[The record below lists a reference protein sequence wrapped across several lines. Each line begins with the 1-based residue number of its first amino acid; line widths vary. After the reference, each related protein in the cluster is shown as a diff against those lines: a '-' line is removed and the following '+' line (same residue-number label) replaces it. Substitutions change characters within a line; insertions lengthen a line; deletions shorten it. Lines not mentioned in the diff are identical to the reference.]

1 VRGGP
6 TPSEL
11 LHGAQ
16 DDGHEV
22 VVNPKVEPAMQ
33 KIALSYR
40 LAAHEVRD
48 TQQRSTRLLTSAD
61 LKALVGG
68 DRRNY
73 LLETMRIFPVDAN
86 FIDTLWPAVPAPA
99 PVPAEEGVEGAAPAQ
114 TPAAT
119 PPGPKAP
126 ELGAALPVRAADGTG
141 DVADAPAYPH
151 RIVLLRPELVSA
163 WYEHALIAETRKV
176 LAERKAAAAA
186 AVAEGDAAAA
196 GGESNAAA
204 KEGDAADASAVATA
218 AAAGNL
224 TLSEVEERLYLWLNP
239 DLFVSERTTPA
250 DALASKNG
258 QASVE
263 AARFLLETVVPT
275 LADDLA
281 AAVAGPVDSAG
292 LVDLMHARGINMRY
306 LGALARAVEARADNN
321 PRAQLALVRGHARAN
336 GWGWHTPQLKRLRS
350 SGCFALVG
358 YAQDLI
364 RAEMV
369 GRGAKAILRQRLREV
384 PQTSRP
390 LLPAVAAHM
399 LNAYLAKVPYVPR
412 TAAAKAAQP
421 NGASA
426 ARKKDSSTKARA
438 NGATT
443 SVATAAT
450 AEAPAA
456 RSGSSKGKA
465 KHKSAGAAKA
475 VAQDAPGTVMKDMP
489 LDPEQGFVPVLPAEL
504 TAGLTSEL
512 VWADIVRLVRER
524 FRYDLPAAWRSG
536 DTAPL
541 RRLQALRVLCKAI
554 GLQILARSYRF
565 DASEGCVFTAS
576 DIVGLVPVTEH
587 AYGVVRSNMLVL
599 ISVRGCGRWLNH
611 CVQCVLCV
619 AVGDDAGGGRA
630 EHLRGR
636 PDPPVQGCVVA
647 AADA

>member
-1 VRGGP
+1 MRGGP

-99 PVPAEEGVEGAAPAQ
+99 PVPAEEGVEGVPPAQ
-114 TPAAT
+114 TPAPT
-119 PPGPKAP
+119 PAGPKAP

-163 WYEHALIAETRKV
+163 WYEHTLIAETRKV
-176 LAERKAAAAA
+176 LAERKAAAAT

-196 GGESNAAA
+196 GGESEAAA

-250 DALASKNG
+250 DALATKDG

-336 GWGWHTPQLKRLRS
+336 GWGWRAPQLKRLRS
-350 SGCFALVG
+350 TGCFALVG
-358 YAQDLI
+358 
-364 RAEMV
+364 
-369 GRGAKAILRQRLREV
+369 
-384 PQTSRP
+384 T
-390 LLPAVAAHM
+390 
-399 LNAYLAKVPYVPR
+399 PR
-412 TAAAKAAQP
+412 T
-421 NGASA
+421 
-426 ARKKDSSTKARA
+426 
-438 NGATT
+438 
-443 SVATAAT
+443 
-450 AEAPAA
+450 
-456 RSGSSKGKA
+456 
-465 KHKSAGAAKA
+465 
-475 VAQDAPGTVMKDMP
+475 
-489 LDPEQGFVPVLPAEL
+489 
-504 TAGLTSEL
+504 
-512 VWADIVRLVRER
+512 
-524 FRYDLPAAWRSG
+524 
-536 DTAPL
+536 
-541 RRLQALRVLCKAI
+541 
-554 GLQILARSYRF
+554 
-565 DASEGCVFTAS
+565 
-576 DIVGLVPVTEH
+576 
-587 AYGVVRSNMLVL
+587 
-599 ISVRGCGRWLNH
+599 
-611 CVQCVLCV
+611 
-619 AVGDDAGGGRA
+619 
-630 EHLRGR
+630 
-636 PDPPVQGCVVA
+636 
-647 AADA
+647 